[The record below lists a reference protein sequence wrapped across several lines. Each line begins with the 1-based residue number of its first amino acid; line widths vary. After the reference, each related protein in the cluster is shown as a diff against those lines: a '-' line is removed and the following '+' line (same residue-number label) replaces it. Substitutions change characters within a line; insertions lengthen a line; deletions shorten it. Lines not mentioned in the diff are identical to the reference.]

1 MTGDAEKTKD
11 RQTDIRK
18 SGPGVLGTRMEMH
31 NNLIASSLYSAFFSL
46 SLFFKA
52 LLLYKSLKP

>member
-31 NNLIASSLYSAFFSL
+31 NNLIASSLYSAFFLYLYTLRPYSFTSL
-46 SLFFKA
+46 
-52 LLLYKSLKP
+52 